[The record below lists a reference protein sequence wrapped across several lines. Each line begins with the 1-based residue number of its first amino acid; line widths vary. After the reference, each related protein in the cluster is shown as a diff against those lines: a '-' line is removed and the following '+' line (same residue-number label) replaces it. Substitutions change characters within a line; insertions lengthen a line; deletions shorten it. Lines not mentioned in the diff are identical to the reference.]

1 MVDDAGVA
9 TLREIVFRAACTI
22 AGGSTHA
29 KLDEDL
35 VAAGLPPSAGGD
47 TKAQRGES
55 SAAAVPDE
63 RLREVAVDLVERNTG
78 LHMIDRMTVQD
89 LVWAD
94 EHPPPIPKRTRR
106 DLARALPGWILVSH
120 AQRFHTLLATLF
132 DLGRGE
138 LFFGIE
144 DTSISG
150 QIDRHF
156 YRNDDWTVEQLFD
169 ELGAVDHA
177 SDRRFALFLEGMVS
191 GDTVPDEDAQR
202 QLVDAINPQLAGIR
216 LELGETGNT
225 DGYPTFHL
233 VATGARTG
241 RPKQLIFASP
251 RKPDLRLI
259 DVIDSDVEV
268 VDPTGEV
275 LVYDRPIGPAG
286 LRWRDLQ
293 SWWSDTRQVN
303 DDHQAKREL
312 YQRLGSS
319 VPKGSPHQLLLF
331 RLYHDIY
338 RAALQELPALLPE
351 VWRHWDPKT
360 VKARGK
366 DALVQFRMDLLLL
379 APAGARIVL
388 EVDGQTHYASER
400 EAKDGQRRWL
410 PDGDEYARTAAASR
424 DLTLAGYEVY
434 RFGTNE
440 LQDEDQARPLVTA
453 FFDSLF
459 RRHSVAVPK

>member
-22 AGGSTHA
+22 ADGSTRA
-29 KLDEDL
+29 RLDDDL

-63 RLREVAVDLVERNTG
+63 RLWEVAAGLLERNSG
-78 LHMIDRMTVQD
+78 LQMIDRMAIQD

-106 DLARALPGWILVSH
+106 DLARAIPGWILINH
-120 AQRFHTLLATLF
+120 AQRFHNLLATLF
-132 DLGRGE
+132 DLSRGE

-144 DTSISG
+144 DTSLGG

-169 ELGAVDHA
+169 ELGAIDHA

-216 LELGETGNT
+216 LELRETGNT
-225 DGYPTFHL
+225 DGYPTFHM
-233 VATGARTG
+233 VTTGARTG

-293 SWWSDTRQVN
+293 SWWSDTRQVK

-312 YQRLGSS
+312 YQRLGGS

-360 VKARGK
+360 VKVRGK

-400 EAKDGQRRWL
+400 ETKDGQRRWL

-434 RFGTNE
+434 RFGTQE
-440 LQDEDQARPLVTA
+440 LQDKEQARPLVKA

-459 RRHSVAVPK
+459 RRHSVAVPN

>member
-1 MVDDAGVA
+1 M
-9 TLREIVFRAACTI
+9 L
-22 AGGSTHA
+22 
-29 KLDEDL
+29 
-35 VAAGLPPSAGGD
+35 
-47 TKAQRGES
+47 
-55 SAAAVPDE
+55 
-63 RLREVAVDLVERNTG
+63 
-78 LHMIDRMTVQD
+78 VQD

-106 DLARALPGWILVSH
+106 DLARALPGWILVNH
-120 AQRFHTLLATLF
+120 AQRFHTLLGALF
-132 DLGRGE
+132 DLSRGD
-138 LFFGIE
+138 LFFGLE
-144 DTSISG
+144 DTSLGG

-169 ELGAVDHA
+169 ELGAVDKA

-191 GDTVPDEDAQR
+191 GDTVPDEAAQR
-202 QLVDAINPQLAGIR
+202 QLVDAINPPLAGIG
-216 LELGETGNT
+216 LELRETGNA

-233 VATGARTG
+233 VATGSRAG
-241 RPKQLIFASP
+241 RPKQLIFACA

-268 VDPTGEV
+268 VDPTGDV

-293 SWWSDTRQVN
+293 TWWSDTRQVQ
-303 DDHQAKREL
+303 DGHQAKREL
-312 YQRLGSS
+312 YQRLGNS
-319 VPKGSPHQLLLF
+319 VPPHSRHQLLLF

-338 RAALQELPALLPE
+338 GACLQELPALLPE

-366 DALVQFRMDLLLL
+366 DALLQFRMDFLLL

-400 EAKDGQRRWL
+400 EAADGQRRWL
-410 PDGDEYARTAAASR
+410 PDGNEYAHTMAASR
-424 DLTLAGYEVY
+424 DLTLAGYEMY
-434 RFGTNE
+434 RFGTND
-440 LQDEDQARPLVTA
+440 LNDEDQARKLVTA

-459 RRHSVAVPK
+459 RRHRIALAR